1 MNSIVQAASSG
12 NGQRRVRRLAMAVP
26 IALLL
31 ALGGVLATHSEPAA
45 QLARD
50 AALCPLDANMIGRRA
65 IYLIDL
71 RKPLDDHARALP
83 SELLL
88 QAAGELGVNDELRVH
103 ALTPF
108 AEAPRMSIG
117 RLCKPFADA
126 ELTARAAKD
135 QRRAEGDCSDLPAQL
150 PAALRTDAK
159 RYCGLR
165 ATLEARIE
173 DLALRPPPGVAGDA
187 HLVDAFAEIDRS
199 LQGQQQAQTTLY
211 VFSDMMQHAD
221 WYSHLALGA
230 GGEGREGGPSQVR
243 AEGTLTWQFATFR
256 QRRERRNASFGL
268 ASPPPAAL
276 RVKVFYLPLEGFTD
290 HHESRRAHKQF
301 WRDYFGDRQVVFMD
315 QNTMPSYRW
324 RLGTDAIGS

>member
-1 MNSIVQAASSG
+1 MNSIVQAAGSG

-31 ALGGVLATHSEPAA
+31 VLGGVLATHSEPAA

-50 AALCPLDANMIGRRA
+50 AALCPLDANMIGHRA

-88 QAAGELGVNDELRVH
+88 QAAGELRVNDELRVY

-108 AEAPRMSIG
+108 AEAPRMALG
-117 RLCKPFADA
+117 RLCKPFANA
-126 ELTARAAKD
+126 ELTARTAKD
-135 QRRAEGDCSDLPAQL
+135 QRRAEADCSDLPAQL
-150 PAALRTDAK
+150 PAALRSDAK

-165 ATLEARIE
+165 ATLKARIE
-173 DLALRPPPGVAGDA
+173 ELALRPAPSVAGHA
-187 HLVDAFAEIDRS
+187 HLVDAFAEIDQS
-199 LQGQQQAQTTLY
+199 LQGQRQAQTTLY

-221 WYSHLALGA
+221 WYSHLAL
-230 GGEGREGGPSQVR
+230 EREGSPSPEQ
-243 AEGTLTWQFATFR
+243 AEGALAWQFATFR
-256 QRRERRNASFGL
+256 QRRDRRNALFGL

-290 HHESRRAHKQF
+290 HNEGRRAHKQF
-301 WRDYFGDRQVVFMD
+301 WRDYFGNRPVVFMD

-324 RLGTDAIGS
+324 RLDTDAI

>member
-1 MNSIVQAASSG
+1 MNSIVQAAGSRDG
-12 NGQRRVRRLAMAVP
+12 RGRVRRLAMAVP

-31 ALGGVLATHSEPAA
+31 VLGGVLATHSEPAA

-83 SELLL
+83 GELLL
-88 QAAGELGVNDELRVH
+88 QAAGELRVNDELRVY

-108 AEAPRMSIG
+108 AEAPRMALG

-135 QRRAEGDCSDLPAQL
+135 QRRAEADCSDLPAQL
-150 PAALRTDAK
+150 PAALRSDAK

-165 ATLEARIE
+165 ATIRERIE
-173 DLALRPPPGVAGDA
+173 ELASRPAPSVVGDA
-187 HLVDAFAEIDRS
+187 HLIDAFAEIDQS
-199 LQGQQQAQTTLY
+199 LQDQQQAQTTETTLY

-221 WYSHLALGA
+221 WYSHLTLG
-230 GGEGREGGPSQVR
+230 GGPSQDR
-243 AEGTLTWQFATFR
+243 AAEDALAWQFATFR

-268 ASPPPAAL
+268 ASPPPATL
-276 RVKVFYLPLEGFTD
+276 RVKIFYLPLAGFTD
-290 HHESRRAHKQF
+290 HNEGRRAHKQF
-301 WRDYFGDRQVVFMD
+301 WRDYFGNRPVVFVD

-324 RLGTDAIGS
+324 RLDTDAI

>member
-1 MNSIVQAASSG
+1 MNSIVQAAGSG

-31 ALGGVLATHSEPAA
+31 VLGGVLATHSEPAA

-50 AALCPLDANMIGRRA
+50 AALCPLDASMIGHRS

-83 SELLL
+83 GELLL
-88 QAAGELGVNDELRVH
+88 QAAGELRVNDELRVY

-108 AEAPRMSIG
+108 AEAPRMALG
-117 RLCKPFADA
+117 RLCKPFANA
-126 ELTARAAKD
+126 ELTARTAKD
-135 QRRAEGDCSDLPAQL
+135 QRRAEADCSDLPAQL
-150 PAALRTDAK
+150 PAALRSDAK

-165 ATLEARIE
+165 ATLKARIE
-173 DLALRPPPGVAGDA
+173 ELALRPAPSVAGDA
-187 HLVDAFAEIDRS
+187 HLVDAFAEIDQS

-221 WYSHLALGA
+221 WYSHLALG
-230 GGEGREGGPSQVR
+230 EGGPSQER
-243 AEGTLTWQFATFR
+243 AEDSLGWQFATFR
-256 QRRERRNASFGL
+256 QRLERRNASFGL
-268 ASPPPAAL
+268 AAPPLAAL

-290 HHESRRAHKQF
+290 HGESRRAHQQF
-301 WRDYFGDRQVVFMD
+301 WRDYFGDRQIVFMD
-315 QNTMPSYRW
+315 QHTVPRYRW
-324 RLGTDAIGS
+324 GLDTAATGS

>member
-1 MNSIVQAASSG
+1 MNSIVQAAGSG

-31 ALGGVLATHSEPAA
+31 VLGGVLATHSEPAA

-88 QAAGELGVNDELRVH
+88 RAAGELGVNDELQVY

-108 AEAPRMSIG
+108 AEAPSMALG

-126 ELTARAAKD
+126 ELTARTAKD
-135 QRRAEGDCSDLPAQL
+135 QRRAEADCSDLPAQL
-150 PAALRTDAK
+150 PAALRSDAK

-165 ATLEARIE
+165 ATLRERIE
-173 DLALRPPPGVAGDA
+173 ELASRPAPSVVGDA
-187 HLVDAFAEIDRS
+187 HLIDAFAEIDQS
-199 LQGQQQAQTTLY
+199 LQGQQQAQTTQTTLY

-221 WYSHLALGA
+221 WYSHLAA
-230 GGEGREGGPSQVR
+230 WGGGEGGPSQER
-243 AEGTLTWQFATFR
+243 AEDALAWQFATFR
-256 QRRERRNASFGL
+256 QRRERRNALFGL
-268 ASPPPAAL
+268 ASPPPTAL
-276 RVKVFYLPLEGFTD
+276 KVTIFYLPLEGLTD
-290 HHESRRAHKQF
+290 HNESRRAHKQF
-301 WRDYFGDRQVVFMD
+301 WRDYFGNRQVVFMD

-324 RLGTDAIGS
+324 RLGTDAI